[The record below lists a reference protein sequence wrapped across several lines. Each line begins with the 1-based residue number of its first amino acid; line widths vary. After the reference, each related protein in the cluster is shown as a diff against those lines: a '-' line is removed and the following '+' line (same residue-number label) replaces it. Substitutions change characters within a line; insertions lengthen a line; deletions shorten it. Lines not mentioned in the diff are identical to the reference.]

1 MIRMGLRMLGI
12 LVIFLAACLFGSA
25 MEFQVKKRWMILREL
40 RELFRFLQKEMI
52 YHRSPL
58 EEALLLAAKSGMQE
72 TGEMLRRIA
81 EEMKK
86 RNGRT
91 FQEIWGQAV
100 ACCLGN
106 ILEPTALD
114 AVKDAYTAL
123 CNTDVVLQKVLLEK
137 QENLFEGLCRDAEC
151 GYREKSGL
159 YRKLGAVGGIFLIL
173 VLL

>member
-1 MIRMGLRMLGI
+1 MIRMGLRMIGI
-12 LVIFLAACLFGSA
+12 LVIFLAGCLFGAA

-40 RELFRFLQKEMI
+40 RELFRFLQKEMV

-58 EEALLLAAKSGMQE
+58 EEALPLAAKNGMQE
-72 TGEMLRRIA
+72 TGEMLLGIA

-86 RNGRT
+86 RNGQT

-100 ACCLGN
+100 TRCLGN
-106 ILEPTALD
+106 VLEPDVLD
-114 AVKDAYTAL
+114 TVQDAYTAL

-137 QENLFEGLCRDAEC
+137 QESLFEGLCLDAERE
-151 GYREKSGL
+151 YREKSGL
-159 YRKLGAVGGIFLIL
+159 YQKLGAAGGIFLIL